1 LKVIRGVAGRV
12 GRRKQLAII
21 VDGPNIL
28 RKELGLDLEEIR
40 KISESMGR
48 VRKAIVVLNR
58 QAPEKLVEAVANAG
72 FDVKISFGKP
82 EVDFTIA
89 AMEAAFTDKIQ
100 TLILATRSAAYLPII
115 HKIKEIGKEVVV
127 IGAEPGFSVALKKAA
142 DLSLALGEGPTRTSN
157 ARNQGQNDSGKT
169 KRHKNAEKES

>member
-1 LKVIRGVAGRV
+1 MKVIRGVAGRV

-28 RKELGLDLEEIR
+28 RRELGLDLEEIR

-48 VRKAIVVLNR
+48 VRRAVVVLNR

-82 EVDFTIA
+82 EVDFTIE

-142 DLSLALGEGPTRTSN
+142 DLSLSLGEGSAKSADTGE
-157 ARNQGQNDSGKT
+157 QGKNNSRKT
-169 KRHKNAEKES
+169 KGHKGAKDKG

>member
-1 LKVIRGVAGRV
+1 MKVIRRVAGRV

-40 KISESMGR
+40 KVSESMGR
-48 VRKAIVVLNR
+48 VRRAIVVLNR

-100 TLILATRSAAYLPII
+100 TLVLATRSAAYLPII
-115 HKIKEIGKEVVV
+115 HKIKEVGKEVVV
-127 IGAEPGFSVALKKAA
+127 IGAEPGFSVALRKAA
-142 DLSLALGEGPTRTSN
+142 DLCLTLGESSSKASN
-157 ARNQGQNDSGKT
+157 PKDKGEDYSRKT
-169 KRHKNAEKES
+169 KGNKYA